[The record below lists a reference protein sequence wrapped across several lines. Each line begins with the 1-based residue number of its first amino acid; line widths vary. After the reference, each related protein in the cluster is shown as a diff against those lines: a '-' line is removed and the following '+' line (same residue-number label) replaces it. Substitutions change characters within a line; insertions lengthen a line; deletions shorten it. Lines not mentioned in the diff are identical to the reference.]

1 MGHRGLLAYR
11 EHVARNA
18 GELTA
23 VINGRAAR
31 QYAAV
36 FVILAAA
43 LWWHAWMP
51 ALLVVA
57 FVAWAVLHTRYQG
70 PRREGFM
77 RLRRRVWPPASLVL
91 GALIVAGTVVYW
103 MSSAAIEAKVLPI
116 ALNVLAACA
125 VVFGRWRRV
134 EAS

>member
-1 MGHRGLLAYR
+1 MGRRGLLAYR
-11 EHVARNA
+11 EHVAGNA

-23 VINGRAAR
+23 VIKRRAAR
-31 QYAAV
+31 RYAAV

-77 RLRRRVWPPASLVL
+77 RLRRRVWPPAPLVL
-91 GALIVAGTVVYW
+91 IALIVAGSAVYW
-103 MSSAAIEAKVLPI
+103 MSSDAIEAKVLPI
-116 ALNVLAACA
+116 ALNVLAVGA
-125 VVFGRWRRV
+125 VVFGSWRRV